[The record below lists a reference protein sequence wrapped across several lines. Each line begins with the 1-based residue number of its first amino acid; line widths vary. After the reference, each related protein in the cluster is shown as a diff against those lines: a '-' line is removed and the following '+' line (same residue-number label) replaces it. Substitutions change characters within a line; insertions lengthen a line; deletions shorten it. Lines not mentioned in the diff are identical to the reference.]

1 MEKLEKEQS
10 VKLETLSKYATDLTK
25 MAQEGKLDPLVG
37 REQQLERVMQILCKR
52 RKNNPCL
59 IGDPGVGK
67 TVIVEGLA
75 QRIVNS
81 SSPFKLQ
88 GKKIFALEMGRLI
101 AGASNRG
108 EFEERLTMI
117 VDEVKLSEGGIILFI
132 DELHTLIGAG
142 GGGQALDAANIMKPA
157 LARGDLRCIG
167 ATTLDEYRKY
177 VEKDSA
183 LKRRFQKVLVAEPS
197 VDETVDILQ
206 GLISKYEAFHSV
218 KYSEECLTAA
228 SSLSNQYISDRFNPD
243 KSIDLID
250 EAGARVMLHKP
261 RGATGLITEGDIGE
275 VVALWTGIPVEKVSA
290 EDSQRLLRLEE
301 SLRKHIVGQTE
312 AVEAISRA
320 IRRARVG
327 IRDPNR
333 PISSFL
339 FTGPTGVGKT
349 ELANALAFEYF
360 GSKEAMVRIDMS
372 EYMEKHTVS
381 KFFGS
386 PPGYVGFENGG
397 QLTEAVRHRPHSV
410 ILFDEIEKAHRDV
423 LNVMLQLLDDGR
435 VTDGKGQTVD
445 FKNTIIIMTSNIG
458 DSVIARESILGSDQM
473 EREVAEEL
481 RRRFRPEFLN
491 RIDEVIVFRQLNKMQ
506 LMEIVDIM
514 LKEIYERLEAKSI
527 DLTVTDTFKKKLIE
541 EGYNPSYGAR
551 PLRRAIGRLLEDNVA
566 ELILTGYIQE
576 GDSVTM
582 DCDSGGN
589 VIVYCRGNG
598 YVTVCA
604 R

>member
-1 MEKLEKEQS
+1 MTLE
-10 VKLETLSKYATDLTK
+10 
-25 MAQEGKLDPLVG
+25 
-37 REQQLERVMQILCKR
+37 
-52 RKNNPCL
+52 
-59 IGDPGVGK
+59 
-67 TVIVEGLA
+67 
-75 QRIVNS
+75 
-81 SSPFKLQ
+81 
-88 GKKIFALEMGRLI
+88 
-101 AGASNRG
+101 
-108 EFEERLTMI
+108 
-117 VDEVKLSEGGIILFI
+117 
-132 DELHTLIGAG
+132 
-142 GGGQALDAANIMKPA
+142 
-157 LARGDLRCIG
+157 
-167 ATTLDEYRKY
+167 
-177 VEKDSA
+177 
-183 LKRRFQKVLVAEPS
+183 
-197 VDETVDILQ
+197 
-206 GLISKYEAFHSV
+206 
-218 KYSEECLTAA
+218 
-228 SSLSNQYISDRFNPD
+228 
-243 KSIDLID
+243 
-250 EAGARVMLHKP
+250 
-261 RGATGLITEGDIGE
+261 
-275 VVALWTGIPVEKVSA
+275 
-290 EDSQRLLRLEE
+290 
-301 SLRKHIVGQTE
+301 
-312 AVEAISRA
+312 
-320 IRRARVG
+320 RARVG

-445 FKNTIIIMTSNIG
+445 LKNTIIIMTSNIG

-473 EREVAEEL
+473 ERGVAEEL

-514 LKEIYERLEAKSI
+514 LKEIYERLEAKNME
-527 DLTVTDTFKKKLIE
+527 LTVTHTFKKKLIE

-551 PLRRAIGRLLEDNVA
+551 PLRRAIGRLLEDNLA
-566 ELILTGYIQE
+566 EIILTGYIQV

-589 VIVYCRGNG
+589 VIMYRHRNG
-598 YVTVCA
+598 SMTVCA